1 MSFSRRAA
9 LAASLSPALAAALVR
24 RTARAQPAFP
34 SGPIRFVVAFPP
46 GGPTDI
52 LGRMVAQKL
61 AELRGW
67 TVVVENR
74 SGASGLIGMGE
85 VARAAP
91 DGHTVLVNAQAHTT
105 LPATHA
111 TRIGYDVARAFIPL
125 TSLGRTPL
133 FVTVT
138 PSLPVRSIAELLA
151 YARAHPGR
159 INYAAGSPGGGP
171 HLSAEQFRLLTGTSI
186 QFVPYR
192 GSGPALQD
200 LAAGNVQ
207 LGFDSMTSASGLVR
221 GGQIRPIAVT
231 TPSRLPAF
239 PEVPTVAE
247 TVPGYTAETWVG
259 AFLPARTPEPIVA
272 QLHAAL
278 AEALAAPDLRA
289 RITASGSVPGGEPRE
304 AFAAFVAEEMAT
316 WARVVRE
323 ANIRIE

>member
-1 MSFSRRAA
+1 MSISRRTA
-9 LAASLSPALAAALVR
+9 LAASLSPVAVVLPAR
-24 RTARAQPAFP
+24 RMARTQPAFP

-91 DGHTVLVNAQAHTT
+91 DGHTVLINAQAQTT
-105 LPATHA
+105 LPATHGA
-111 TRIGYDVARAFIPL
+111 RIGYDVASAFIPV

-138 PSLPVRSIAELLA
+138 PSLPVRSIAELLDH
-151 YARAHPGR
+151 ARAHPGR
-159 INYAAGSPGGGP
+159 LNYTAGSPGGGP
-171 HLSAEQFRLLTGTSI
+171 HLAAEQFRLLTRVSL

-192 GSGPALQD
+192 GSGPGLQD

-207 LGFDSMTSASGLVR
+207 VGFDSMTSASPLVR

-231 TPSRLPAF
+231 APRRVPSF
-239 PEVPTVAE
+239 PDVPTVAE
-247 TVPGYTAETWVG
+247 TVPGFTAETWVG
-259 AFLPARTPEPIVA
+259 AFLPARTPEPVVA
-272 QLHAAL
+272 RLHAAL
-278 AEALAAPDLRA
+278 AEALAAPDLRE
-289 RITASGSVPGGEPRE
+289 RIIASGSAPGGEPRE

-323 ANIRIE
+323 AGIRIA